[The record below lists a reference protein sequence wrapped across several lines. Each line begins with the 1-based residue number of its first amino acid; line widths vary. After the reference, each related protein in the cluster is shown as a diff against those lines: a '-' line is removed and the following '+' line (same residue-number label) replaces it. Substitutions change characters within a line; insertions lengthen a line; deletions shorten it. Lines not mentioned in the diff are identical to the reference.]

1 LLADFTE
8 LHLEPLAMRVFAA
21 AHREHH
27 EGVTFELA
35 GRLTKFVQ
43 DMQLILSEV
52 QTYVAKIEEATRTD
66 LLMIATGESPRS
78 ETPSCR
84 CGRSTGVR
92 SAGGR

>member
-1 LLADFTE
+1 MGATTETKLPTQKDLDETFGLLADFTE

-52 QTYVAKIEEATRTD
+52 QTYVAK
-66 LLMIATGESPRS
+66 M
-78 ETPSCR
+78 
-84 CGRSTGVR
+84 
-92 SAGGR
+92 